1 MPAFV
6 IQLVELVLE
15 LCFFLFLKVVA
26 VLLELLVVKLKQ
38 VTQLYIDMGLLAG
51 LMVKHRQLL
60 RRQDLILDLA
70 RFDCVFVNLM
80 SRGFFI

>member
-15 LCFFLFLKVVA
+15 LFFFLFLKVVA

-38 VTQLYIDMGLLAG
+38 VTQLHIDMGLLAG